1 MKLGQRLNNI
11 HAHFLGQ
18 RMNNLNNS
26 SLGQR
31 LNINSLNLLR
41 NSAPSPIKKVY
52 SILEK
57 SNARKRI

>member
-11 HAHFLGQ
+11 HAHLGQ
-18 RMNNLNNS
+18 RMNNLNNF

>member
-11 HAHFLGQ
+11 HAHILGQ
-18 RMNNLNNS
+18 RMNLNNS
-26 SLGQR
+26 PLGQR
-31 LNINSLNLLR
+31 LNINSLNLLKH
-41 NSAPSPIKKVY
+41 SAPSPIKKVY

>member
-11 HAHFLGQ
+11 HAHILGQ
-18 RMNNLNNS
+18 RMNLSNS
-26 SLGQR
+26 PLGQR
-31 LNINSLNLLR
+31 LNINSLNLLK